1 MRILPCWR
9 PWGKRLAQWTRC
21 KVAARVH
28 CGILQ
33 EFIVVCNGVSFPE
46 EICSLLGMLVQYG
59 FTFKASEV
67 QTSFSQLLATVRSKI
82 PSIWQPPTL
91 HPITSTQVHYS
102 TLPFL
107 SSSLLPQ

>member
-1 MRILPCWR
+1 M
-9 PWGKRLAQWTRC
+9 
-21 KVAARVH
+21 
-28 CGILQ
+28 
-33 EFIVVCNGVSFPE
+33 VCHGVSSPE
-46 EICSLLGMLVQYG
+46 EIGSLLGMLVQYG
-59 FTFKASEV
+59 FTFEASEV

-107 SSSLLPQ
+107 PLPPLSVSNH